1 MAVWASPYLAAQAA
15 YLRHLAGAPASE
27 VFEQRGVWAVRTGVS
42 SNTENGVL
50 SDDGANVAGDV
61 VRKLTEWFAE
71 WGVPA
76 SWICAEGAERLRT
89 AAVLESAGWEP
100 ERNAR
105 EMRAA
110 VPALVHADPA
120 PEGVRL
126 ERVTSVPRLD
136 EWLDVAAACGW
147 FETDAEREAMRVLQ
161 LDAGLAPT
169 GPLRLYLAR
178 QEGSPVG
185 MAAALY
191 SGTTALLIANAVLA
205 SSRRSGIGSALARTR
220 LREARAEGCELAVL
234 APSPDGAKLYE
245 SLGFETYS
253 QPSGRWFYAPSE
265 LPS

>member
-1 MAVWASPYLAAQAA
+1 MWASPYLAAQAA
-15 YLRHLAGAPASE
+15 YLRHVAGAPSSE
-27 VFEQRGVWAVRTGVS
+27 VFEQRGVWAVRTRVS

-50 SDDGANVAGDV
+50 SDNGAHVTRDV
-61 VRKLTEWFAE
+61 VRRLAQWFAE

-89 AAVLESAGWEP
+89 AAVLESSGWKP
-100 ERNAR
+100 ERNAH

-110 VPALVHADPA
+110 VPALVHAA
-120 PEGVRL
+120 ASPEGVRL
-126 ERVTSVPRLD
+126 ERVTSVPHLD

-147 FETDAEREAMRVLQ
+147 FETDAERRAMRALQ
-161 LDAGLAPT
+161 LDAGLAAT

-178 QEGSPVG
+178 QERRPVG
-185 MAAALY
+185 MAGAFY
-191 SGTTALLIANAVLA
+191 TGTTALLIANAVLA

-220 LREARAEGCELAVL
+220 LRDARAQGCELAVL

-245 SLGFETYS
+245 SLGFETHP
-253 QPSGRWFYAPSE
+253 QPPGRWFYAPPQQ